1 MPIYK
6 ANCKIN
12 VHLRIVGKLPNG
24 YHELETI
31 FQEIPIFD
39 EIEINSNTMEK
50 ITFQSSGMKI
60 PDGGTNICTK
70 SAEILQKKFNVK
82 KGCDISLKKNIPIGA
97 GLGGGSSDAA
107 TVLKALNELW
117 ELKLSET
124 ELEKIGLELGADVP
138 FFIKGGCA
146 IATGIGE
153 ELTTINP
160 VLKDGYILLIYPNIH
175 INTSQAYRNLNLN
188 LTKNTSNGIFA
199 LALDSSRDIHLK
211 YNEFT
216 NDFESYVFREHDEIE
231 RIKNALLNEGAEFAA
246 MSGSG
251 SSVFG
256 FFKDKFKLEKVKD
269 HIDKN
274 YFVKAVKV

>member
-12 VHLRIVGKLPNG
+12 IHLRVVGKLPNG

-31 FQEIPIFD
+31 FQEIPFYD
-39 EIEINSNTMEK
+39 EININSNSTGN
-50 ITFQSSGMKI
+50 INFQSSGIKI
-60 PDGGTNICTK
+60 PDDGINICVK
-70 SAEILQKKFNVK
+70 SAEILKRQFNVS
-82 KGCDISLKKNIPIGA
+82 KGCNISLKKNIPIGA
-97 GLGGGSSDAA
+97 GLGGGSSDCA

-117 ELKLSET
+117 ELKLSDS

-153 ELTTINP
+153 KLTSIKP
-160 VLKDGYILLIYPNIH
+160 VLQEGYILLIYPNIH
-175 INTSQAYRNLNLN
+175 IDTSKAYRNLNLN

-199 LALDSSRDIHLK
+199 LASNSSSEVHLK
-211 YNEFT
+211 YDEFT
-216 NDFESYVFREHDEIE
+216 NDFESYAFREYDEIE
-231 RIKNALLNEGAEFAA
+231 RIKIILLDNGAEFAA

-256 FFKDKFKLEKVKD
+256 FFKDKLKLEKSKNY
-269 HIDKN
+269 IDKN